1 MRDRLVFLDLF
12 DVDVIKTR
20 EFAEIRLVYHTQR
33 EQLADAWLGNPVF
46 ELGQPTVRDAKT
58 LVALRVGNPAARLLD
73 LSNSDVA
80 PVAKAL

>member
-12 DVDVIKTR
+12 DVDVVKTR
-20 EFAEIRLVYHTQR
+20 ELAEIRVIDHAQGEKLT
-33 EQLADAWLGNPVF
+33 DAWLGNAVF
-46 ELGQPTVRDAKT
+46 ELGQPAVRDAKT